1 MNVGIAYAKA
11 DRQVWLKI
19 DVPEG
24 STIREVIEK
33 SGILNQFPEIDLKK
47 NKVGI
52 FGKTAKLETKVEEGQ
67 RVEIY
72 RSITCDPKTVQR
84 RKMADDDDDD
94 D

>member
-1 MNVGIAYAKA
+1 MNVGITFAKE

-19 DVPEG
+19 DVPDG
-24 STIREVIEK
+24 STVREVIEK
-33 SGILNQFPEIDLKK
+33 SGIMNQFPEIDLKK

-52 FGKTAKLETKVEEGQ
+52 FGKMTKLDAVVMDGQ

-72 RSITCDPKTVQR
+72 RPITCDPKTVQR
-84 RKMADDDDDD
+84 RKLDDDDDD